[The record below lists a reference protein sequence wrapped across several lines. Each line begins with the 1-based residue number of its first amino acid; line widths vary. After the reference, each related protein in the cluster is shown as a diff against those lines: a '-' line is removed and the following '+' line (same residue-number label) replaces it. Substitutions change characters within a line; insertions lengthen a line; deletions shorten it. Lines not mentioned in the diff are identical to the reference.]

1 MDYDAAFAGLKVIDL
16 TGGVAGPSCAMML
29 AQHGADV
36 IKVET
41 PHNGGD
47 WSRILGRTYGDHSA
61 FSFYGTMGK
70 RALALD
76 LKTDKG
82 KEVLWRL
89 IDGAD
94 VFMEGFKPG
103 TIQKYGFSYDAVS
116 AKNPGILYYS
126 ISGFGQTGPLASRPA
141 MDPVLQAFTGIVTEN
156 KGELDNHPHRIA
168 ISLIDMFSGLLGFQA
183 ISTSL
188 YVRREQAVKQGRFIE
203 LSLMHGGAM
212 LSVIR
217 LIANYLEHG
226 AAQRTSM
233 PNGVFNTSNG
243 QINITMVRPGDWKPF
258 CESIERMDLF
268 ENPRYATHK
277 ARGDNLDELLEIVRP
292 AIKARTTEWLSER
305 LTERGIMN
313 GRVNSYQDHGLA
325 GAAGNCRVGADAQYS
340 GVAAAGEWHAAG
352 ACASGWGGY
361 AGCAGGAW
369 VCGDGDRGDDPG
381 EGRGGAWVGG
391 IFRGLCFG
399 QCPHFA
405 RRTPRGLHED
415 FRAVRSPC
423 FGTLGCRT

>member
-1 MDYDAAFAGLKVIDL
+1 MDYTAAFAGLKVIDL

-141 MDPVLQAFTGIVTEN
+141 MDPVLQAFIGIVTEN
-156 KGELDNHPHRIA
+156 KGEHDNHPHRIG

-258 CESIERMDLF
+258 CETIERMDLF
-268 ENPRYATHK
+268 DNPRYATHK
-277 ARGDNLDELLEIVRP
+277 ARGDNLDELLDIVRP
-292 AIKARTTEWLSER
+292 AIKSRTTEWLSER

-313 GRVNSYQDHGLA
+313 GRVNSYEEFL
-325 GAAGNCRVGADAQYS
+325 
-340 GVAAAGEWHAAG
+340 
-352 ACASGWGGY
+352 
-361 AGCAGGAW
+361 
-369 VCGDGDRGDDPG
+369 
-381 EGRGGAWVGG
+381 
-391 IFRGLCFG
+391 
-399 QCPHFA
+399 
-405 RRTPRGLHED
+405 
-415 FRAVRSPC
+415 
-423 FGTLGCRT
+423 